1 MIQVTLATDNECG
14 KELLDQCPH
23 RESGAVLLPDLFDD
37 FEVFELKSR
46 FASRLERMRYHGRTP
61 QVHDTVLSQAA
72 TEHFQDDVGCYA
84 RLCAQHECF
93 RDGLDDEGDEHLIT
107 GLHDLTGA
115 ARAAVGDRFPKD
127 GKERLC
133 PLEILL
139 ASADHDGERAG
150 LVPLFAPPHRGGER
164 SPTMRFT

>member
-1 MIQVTLATDNECG
+1 MIQVTLATGDECG

-23 RESGAVLLPDLFDD
+23 RQNDAVLLRDLLDD

-46 FASRLERMRYHGRTP
+46 FASRLERMPYHGRTP

-93 RDGLDDEGDEHLIT
+93 RDGLDRSEEHTSELQS
-107 GLHDLTGA
+107 LTNL
-115 ARAAVGDRFPKD
+115 VC
-127 GKERLC
+127 RL
-133 PLEILL
+133 LL
-139 ASADHDGERAG
+139 
-150 LVPLFAPPHRGGER
+150 VK
-164 SPTMRFT
+164 TK